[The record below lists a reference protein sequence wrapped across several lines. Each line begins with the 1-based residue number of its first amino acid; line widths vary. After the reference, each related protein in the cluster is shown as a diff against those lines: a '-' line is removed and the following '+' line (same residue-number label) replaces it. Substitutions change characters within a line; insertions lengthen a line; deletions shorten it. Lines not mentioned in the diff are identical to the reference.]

1 MFLTLILGGLFGWLF
16 CYVYMGMRA
25 PFQSARRKLMVASW
39 SAPSSGEI
47 YGVLE
52 IDFSNAQ
59 RYMDRVLKETGQKL
73 TVTHMA
79 IKAIGTGIAHCP
91 SINSYLC
98 MDRIFAHKSV
108 DIGCLVA
115 IDGGKNLANAK
126 ICNVDKIPASEIADI
141 LRAKADTLR
150 KGKDAD
156 FQKTND
162 TLKQLPVLIIRPLTM
177 LAGYLSSAL
186 GLSIP
191 AMGVRPF
198 PFGGCLVT
206 SVGMLGLE
214 QAFAPFTPFC
224 RVPLLVMVG
233 GVRDKPVVVDGKI
246 EIRPILTITA
256 TIDHRFVDGSQAA
269 NLAKYTRAVFEEPE
283 KYDDSLKVLKKKDE
297 KAPKEE

>member
-1 MFLTLILGGLFGWLF
+1 
-16 CYVYMGMRA
+16 
-25 PFQSARRKLMVASW
+25 
-39 SAPSSGEI
+39 
-47 YGVLE
+47 
-52 IDFSNAQ
+52 
-59 RYMDRVLKETGQKL
+59 
-73 TVTHMA
+73 
-79 IKAIGTGIAHCP
+79 
-91 SINSYLC
+91 
-98 MDRIFAHKSV
+98 
-108 DIGCLVA
+108 
-115 IDGGKNLANAK
+115 
-126 ICNVDKIPASEIADI
+126 
-141 LRAKADTLR
+141 
-150 KGKDAD
+150 
-156 FQKTND
+156 
-162 TLKQLPVLIIRPLTM
+162 M